1 MSDTF
6 DPPQKKKKNPW
17 SIQGFELNELYA
29 PTSNILRWHLMHI
42 DLVNFPVFLKAST
55 YVFLKNFLELEN
67 MLKGLWYELLFSG
80 IMPEIH
86 VYML

>member
-1 MSDTF
+1 
-6 DPPQKKKKNPW
+6 
-17 SIQGFELNELYA
+17 
-29 PTSNILRWHLMHI
+29 MHI